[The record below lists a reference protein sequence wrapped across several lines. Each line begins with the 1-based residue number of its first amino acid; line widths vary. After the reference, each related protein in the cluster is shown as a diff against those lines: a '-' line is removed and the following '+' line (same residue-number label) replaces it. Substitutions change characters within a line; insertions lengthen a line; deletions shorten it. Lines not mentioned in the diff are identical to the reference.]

1 MNKTTNVIA
10 AAVMVM
16 TGLGSCATSKQ
27 PAAKDADMNASK
39 IVEIEKLD
47 SEYLVLSDA
56 QQSALRSINGMAF
69 DLMRTQAGMDSK
81 VVSPISVSYLMAM
94 LANGAST
101 RSASLSLTRRRV
113 WTARPASMWPTAS
126 P

>member
-16 TGLGSCATSKQ
+16 TGLGSCVTSKQ

-56 QQSALRSINGMAF
+56 QQSALRSINGMASQTLVVTQNGS
-69 DLMRTQAGMDSK
+69 DLLGGI
-81 VVSPISVSYLMAM
+81 VGILLV
-94 LANGAST
+94 G
-101 RSASLSLTRRRV
+101 
-113 WTARPASMWPTAS
+113 
-126 P
+126 